1 MGADMSSN
9 TDSLNRLDRLSLNT
23 SAESVHD
30 AISRLRL
37 NKEHLNTAIKRQK
50 EHAQTS
56 IDQIE
61 KVAKRT
67 PKNVQPISVSERKYK
82 INRVIRSLL
91 MNELTQGL
99 ALKELRI
106 NVLGVKQDTFAKMV
120 GVSRKTISEIEND
133 RGTFKTDILDKVF
146 KPFGLKVGLVPIST
160 NLLNSALNC
169 HDE

>member
-1 MGADMSSN
+1 MSSN

-37 NKEHLNTAIKRQK
+37 NKEHLNTAIKIQK

-56 IDQIE
+56 IE

>member
-1 MGADMSSN
+1 MSTN
-9 TDSLNRLDRLSLNT
+9 TDNLNRLGKLSPNT
-23 SAESVHD
+23 STESVHD

-37 NKEHLNTAIKRQK
+37 NKERLNSTISIPK
-50 EHAQTS
+50 EPIQTS
-56 IDQIE
+56 THHVE
-61 KVAKRT
+61 KVKKRAS
-67 PKNVQPISVSERKYK
+67 KNVQSISTSERKYK

-91 MNELTQGL
+91 MGALTQGL

-133 RGTFKTDILDKVF
+133 RGTFKTDILDKAF
-146 KPFGLKVGLVPIST
+146 KPFGLKVGLVPVST
-160 NLLNSALNC
+160 SLLNSALNC

>member
-1 MGADMSSN
+1 MSTN
-9 TDSLNRLDRLSLNT
+9 TDNLSKQYLNNS
-23 SAESVHD
+23 SESVYD

-37 NKEHLNTAIKRQK
+37 NKERLSKSISIQK
-50 EHAQTS
+50 AHVQTS
-56 IDQIE
+56 VEQIE

-67 PKNVQPISVSERKYK
+67 PKNAQPISVSERKHK

>member
-1 MGADMSSN
+1 MSSN
-9 TDSLNRLDRLSLNT
+9 TDNLNRLGKLSPNT
-23 SAESVHD
+23 SVESVHD

-37 NKEHLNTAIKRQK
+37 NKERLSTAISIQK
-50 EHAQTS
+50 DHAQTS

-67 PKNVQPISVSERKYK
+67 PKNVQPMSPPERKHK
-82 INRVIRSLL
+82 INRVIRALL
-91 MNELTQGL
+91 MGELTQGL

-106 NVLGVKQDTFAKMV
+106 NVLSVKQDTFSKMV
-120 GVSRKTISEIEND
+120 GVSRKTISDIEND

-146 KPFGLKVGLVPIST
+146 KPFGLKVGLVPVST
-160 NLLNSALNC
+160 NLLNSVLNS